1 MRRVRSVVA
10 AIAAPLGCAATATAA
25 SAAAAAAATATA
37 TATSTY
43 AAAAPAP
50 TITRSAHVAFEN
62 CNARHVVLSVTA
74 PRHAFP
80 LSEPVTVEV
89 RLSNSGST
97 TCGAPPAQHIPEAR
111 GALTVGPC
119 GTLPLT
125 VRNVGGVDVYPG
137 PVVYFCTDEAALRLG
152 PHSTARGTARWSEAA
167 YLGSPPKP
175 QRAPPGTYRL
185 TVDRAVTVPIVLTSG

>member
-1 MRRVRSVVA
+1 CA
-10 AIAAPLGCAATATAA
+10 AAPAAA
-25 SAAAAAAATATA
+25 SAAIATGSAA
-37 TATSTY
+37 Y
-43 AAAAPAP
+43 AAAPTTP

-97 TCGAPPAQHIPEAR
+97 TCGAPLAQHVPEPR

-152 PHSTARGTARWSEAA
+152 PHSTARGAAQWSQA
-167 YLGSPPKP
+167 
-175 QRAPPGTYRL
+175 
-185 TVDRAVTVPIVLTSG
+185 